1 MSPLKSIMNKDFNF
15 FPVCFLELY
24 PEEGWSL
31 VLTHK

>member
-1 MSPLKSIMNKDFNF
+1 MSLFKSIMNKDL

-24 PEEGWSL
+24 PEGGQSL